1 MAIRI
6 AVWLAVILI
15 VLIVVMA
22 ALAELAPA
30 GSDLQELGR
39 GFFRFLDRLT
49 PGR

>member
-1 MAIRI
+1 MAIRV
-6 AVWLAVILI
+6 AVWLAVVLI

-30 GSDLQELGR
+30 GSELQDMGK
-39 GFFRFLDRLT
+39 GFFRFLDRIT